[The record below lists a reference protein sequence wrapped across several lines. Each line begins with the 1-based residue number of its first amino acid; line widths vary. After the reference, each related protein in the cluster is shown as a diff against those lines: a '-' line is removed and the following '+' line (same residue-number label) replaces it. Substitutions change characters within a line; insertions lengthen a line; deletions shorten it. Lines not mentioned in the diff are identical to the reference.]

1 MMSDTDTAAGLP
13 MFDGCYVWLGLS
25 VKKESIPE
33 TLKRIEQWVLWRAVR
48 HEATAEKPP
57 RTEKVPYQDNG
68 RNASST
74 KASTWTDFESVIATY
89 EAENEDYSGIGFVV
103 KKDNGI
109 TVLDFDH
116 VRNGET
122 GEIDPYIFGAVQYL
136 GSYAEISPSGTGIRV
151 IGYGTLDKAITS
163 TVLQGWVEGRY
174 VTITGHHLP
183 GLPTDL
189 TPIDPVKL
197 QEIIDHYSDA
207 PKKTATTGA
216 FTNSFL
222 PPRQIDAA
230 QCLEIRQALGYI
242 DPDESYDTWLQVG
255 MALHSTGAS
264 NAFGLWNEWSQGGPK
279 YDSKAIRA
287 KWRSFTDKPNGI
299 GLSSIFAM
307 AQQRGWVN
315 PASRAA
321 QDFEAVTG
329 ATYDEANRRQPE
341 PQLAEEIKAEM
352 RAFPVPGL
360 DEVFGWI
367 ESLSSVAYPAITQQ
381 AVLAIVSAAVS
392 RTYITPQGDPLSLY
406 LGCCGR
412 SVGELRYVHHAVSA
426 AMSAA
431 GLRRMVRATR
441 MTSPAT
447 IYKSLLRSPSTMYLS
462 DDYGGVA
469 AFSKRQ
475 PSGLQEH
482 ALSLISSLYD
492 GKTIQLDGPE
502 DAGLRSGSAQVS
514 DEQPV
519 IYAPSMNVLALIGM
533 DQLATLMRQSE
544 TGRGAL
550 QQMLFAIGD
559 ERSIIEH
566 DPISVAPPIW
576 LPGYLRTVRR
586 VPHPEMGVDLTLADI
601 FSGNAGLP
609 PVQVVVPFET
619 PLKPAYDALD
629 ALSSDRRVRSLL
641 LAARGIVRRIAAGLA
656 AWGAP
661 DAPVVTRGILDWTS
675 AYVCDRMRE
684 TVEQFE
690 ILHSLDGKSSVYD
703 QVLAKIAES
712 RTDGVSEGDLPAIC
726 WAYRNLSGKQRGE
739 LIEIMLQDHMVMQI
753 TRKPKTGRPSKRLVA
768 ARFIKAQREGEA

>member
-1 MMSDTDTAAGLP
+1 

-25 VKKESIPE
+25 VRKESIPE
-33 TLKRIEQWVLWRAVR
+33 TLKRIDQWVLWRAVR
-48 HEATAEKPP
+48 HEATAEKPA
-57 RTEKVPYQDNG
+57 RTEKVPYQGNG
-68 RNASST
+68 KKASS
-74 KASTWTDFESVIATY
+74 KDPGTWTDFEDAVAHL
-89 EAENEDYSGIGFVV
+89 EDEEEDYSGVGFAVR
-103 KKDNGI
+103 KSNGI
-109 TVLDFDH
+109 LVLDFDH

-122 GEIDPYIFGAVQYL
+122 GEIDPYILGAVQYL
-136 GSYAEISPSGTGIRV
+136 GSYAEISPSGTGIRI

-163 TVLQGWVEGRY
+163 KVLQGWVDGRY

-189 TPIDPVKL
+189 KQIDAVKL
-197 QEIIDHYSDA
+197 GEIVEHYADA
-207 PKKTATTGA
+207 AKASAQPGGGA
-216 FTNSFL
+216 AQGFL

-242 DPDESYDTWLQVG
+242 DPDESYDTWLQIG
-255 MALHSTGAS
+255 MALHSANAS

-287 KWRSFTDKPNGI
+287 KWRSFTDKPNGV

-321 QDFEAVTG
+321 QAFEAVTG
-329 ATYDEANRRQPE
+329 VSYEEANRRKPE
-341 PQLAEEIKAEM
+341 PQLLPEIKAET

-360 DEVFGWI
+360 DEVFGWV

-392 RTYITPQGDPLSLY
+392 RTYVTPQGDPLSLY

-426 AMSAA
+426 AMSSA

-519 IYAPSMNVLALIGM
+519 IYAPALSVLALIGT

-566 DPISVAPPIW
+566 DPIDVAPPTW

-586 VPHPEMGVDLTLADI
+586 VPHPEQGVDLNLADI
-601 FSGNAGLP
+601 FSAVSGLAP
-609 PVQVVVPFET
+609 TQVVVPFDAA
-619 PLKPAYDALD
+619 LKPTYDELD
-629 ALSSDRRVRSLL
+629 SLSEDRRVRSLL

-656 AWGAP
+656 AWGSP
-661 DAPVVTRGILDWTS
+661 DAPVVTRGILDWAT

-690 ILHSLDGKSSVYD
+690 ILHSVDGKSSVYD

-712 RTDGVSEGDLPAIC
+712 RTDGVSEGDLAAVC

-739 LIEIMLQDHMVMQI
+739 LIETMLQDRMVMQI

-768 ARFIKAQREGEA
+768 ARFVKTQEEGEA